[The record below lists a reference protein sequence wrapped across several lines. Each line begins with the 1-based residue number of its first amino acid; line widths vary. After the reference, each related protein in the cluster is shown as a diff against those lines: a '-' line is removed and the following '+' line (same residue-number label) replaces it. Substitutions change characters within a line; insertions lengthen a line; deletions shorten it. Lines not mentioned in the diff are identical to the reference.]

1 LASRQ
6 TRLRIMKWL
15 FQVVKGDFRKFSTP
29 FLFFFL
35 TH

>member
-15 FQVVKGDFRKFSTP
+15 FQVVKP
-29 FLFFFL
+29 FCEIFLKNFFAPPYN
-35 TH
+35 